1 MNVIFLFHFRT
12 SLDYAH
18 ACAFSLKQAKLQAGN
33 SRRGKISSSIKRGL
47 EVKRARKTKVN
58 VLRSAYMFSKRE
70 KIAEENA
77 KSVGNHVT
85 IEQTKHADNVNDR
98 AQDANELAQDANE
111 HAKDANEHAQDANEH
126 AKDANEHAHDAN
138 ELAQDANEL
147 AQDANEHAQDANEH
161 AQDANEHAK
170 EERTHERIQQNAS
183 TKGSDAL
190 KQVSRDRTGKK
201 RKRSRQFKNV
211 PLEERKRIKAQ
222 CLQLLSTL

>member
-1 MNVIFLFHFRT
+1 
-12 SLDYAH
+12 
-18 ACAFSLKQAKLQAGN
+18 
-33 SRRGKISSSIKRGL
+33 
-47 EVKRARKTKVN
+47 
-58 VLRSAYMFSKRE
+58 MFSKRE

-77 KSVGNHVT
+77 KSVGKHVT

-98 AQDANELAQDANE
+98 AQDANE
-111 HAKDANEHAQDANEH
+111 HAKDANERV
-126 AKDANEHAHDAN
+126 
-138 ELAQDANEL
+138 
-147 AQDANEHAQDANEH
+147 QDANEH

-170 EERTHERIQQNAS
+170 EEITHEKIQQKAS

-190 KQVSRDRTGKK
+190 KQVSCGRTGKK

>member
-1 MNVIFLFHFRT
+1 
-12 SLDYAH
+12 
-18 ACAFSLKQAKLQAGN
+18 
-33 SRRGKISSSIKRGL
+33 
-47 EVKRARKTKVN
+47 
-58 VLRSAYMFSKRE
+58 MFSKRE

-77 KSVGNHVT
+77 KSVGKHVT

-98 AQDANELAQDANE
+98 AQDANE
-111 HAKDANEHAQDANEH
+111 
-126 AKDANEHAHDAN
+126 
-138 ELAQDANEL
+138 
-147 AQDANEHAQDANEH
+147 H

-170 EERTHERIQQNAS
+170 EEITHEKIQQKAS

-190 KQVSRDRTGKK
+190 KQVSCGRTGKK